1 MIKKLFSCLFITT
14 FFYFSLVNDA
24 TALKIDSIE
33 IEVKNI
39 TISLTPMASGTRTQA
54 YMRCTLKNIGSTE
67 LKVALLRNDLS
78 LKNNAGF
85 DLIFPSGITGSGI
98 ELYAHVGA
106 DAYSVFNNI
115 NKFVQVAPGATV
127 HFSITSRYTTNDN
140 HARLRSRTASFS
152 GSLCIL
158 SIDNTKSILPFII
171 PDIPL
176 TIANS

>member
-106 DAYSVFNNI
+106 DAYSV
-115 NKFVQVAPGATV
+115 
-127 HFSITSRYTTNDN
+127 SM
-140 HARLRSRTASFS
+140 LS
-152 GSLCIL
+152 G
-158 SIDNTKSILPFII
+158 
-171 PDIPL
+171 
-176 TIANS
+176 